1 MHGSILP
8 VMFSV
13 RIFFYEWKP
22 VEIVP
27 FPSNSQVINRTIE
40 TIHNLHGS
48 FSHLEGTIPRWPAYN
63 PSGDVF
69 MMYQDDALL
78 VRALLLGR
86 TF

>member
-27 FPSNSQVINRTIE
+27 FSSNSQVIHRTIE

-48 FSHLEGTIPRWPAYN
+48 FSHLEGTIPRWPKQ
-63 PSGDVF
+63 PLVVW
-69 MMYQDDALL
+69 MMCQDDALL
-78 VRALLLGR
+78 VRALLLGSR